1 MKPWLKRA
9 LIGVFGASVLFGG
22 LSACGSRSHH
32 GPGWD
37 ARSSEDAAK
46 MQARAVDWV
55 TRELSLD
62 EAQKARLVVLADRL
76 REQRA
81 TLMGGSAD
89 PRAQMNAL
97 VAGPTFDRA
106 QAQALVEAKTQTVAR
121 MSPALIGALADFYD
135 SLRPEQQAKVREVM
149 AERGRRH
156 GWRG

>member
-106 QAQALVEAKTQTVAR
+106 QAQALFERDPLISQPEHALLAEAFDRFWKAGPGDV
-121 MSPALIGALADFYD
+121 S
-135 SLRPEQQAKVREVM
+135 
-149 AERGRRH
+149 
-156 GWRG
+156 